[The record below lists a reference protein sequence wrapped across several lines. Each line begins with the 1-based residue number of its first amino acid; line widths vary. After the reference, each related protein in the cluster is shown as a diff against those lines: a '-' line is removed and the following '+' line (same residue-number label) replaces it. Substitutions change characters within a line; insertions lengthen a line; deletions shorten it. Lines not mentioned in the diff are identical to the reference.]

1 MKKRISL
8 EDTCDLIVEALDE
21 SEGRG
26 TVSPLAFNAGPTDK
40 FIRWC
45 LGGESALKI
54 DEKTRLKAVLVLLE
68 HEQRRRQATASAK
81 AIQ

>member
-1 MKKRISL
+1 MTKRISL
-8 EDTCDLIVEALDE
+8 EDTCDQIVEALDE
-21 SEGRG
+21 SEGQG
-26 TVSPLAFNAGPTDK
+26 TVSPLAFNAGPMERL
-40 FIRWC
+40 IRWC
-45 LGGESALKI
+45 LGGESTLKI